1 MKRFLLYLFRRIFI
15 FADLRRP
22 IIPWKINLLW
32 YNKKVIGK
40 YNVGDYLSVVV
51 ANYLLKRYK
60 IKMFPHS
67 TVRLS
72 VIGSRLHCYDKN
84 HVVSTLTNDW
94 KKFIDKIVEAKL
106 VISSSLHGIILAE
119 AYGVPC
125 IMLNDTETPD
135 LFKYEDYYLSTGRKM
150 VMAKNIDEALK
161 MKNVEVPNLEIIQER
176 LLAKFVSF
184 K

>member
-1 MKRFLLYLFRRIFI
+1 MKCFLLYLFRRIFI

-32 YNKKVIGK
+32 YNKKIIGK

-72 VIGSRLHCYDKN
+72 VIGSVIQFISAPT
-84 HVVSTLTNDW
+84 VVFGSGFLNQRSIEIFCR
-94 KKFIDKIVEAKL
+94 KKPKL
-106 VISSSLHGIILAE
+106 
-119 AYGVPC
+119 Y
-125 IMLNDTETPD
+125 
-135 LFKYEDYYLSTGRKM
+135 
-150 VMAKNIDEALK
+150 
-161 MKNVEVPNLEIIQER
+161 
-176 LLAKFVSF
+176 LLAVRGPLTLKALSNMGYSVDGVVLGDPAVLMPLIYTPPEW
-184 K
+184 